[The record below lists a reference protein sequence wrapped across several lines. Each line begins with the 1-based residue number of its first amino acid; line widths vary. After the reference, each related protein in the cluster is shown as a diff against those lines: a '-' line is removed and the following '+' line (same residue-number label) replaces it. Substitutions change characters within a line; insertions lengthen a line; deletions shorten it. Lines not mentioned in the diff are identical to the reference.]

1 LIGMSSIRVVN
12 TTSNYQKAKLITSIS
27 RIFISLA
34 LHTFWPI
41 TRFYAHYEI
50 DVDNKKSKKL

>member
-1 LIGMSSIRVVN
+1 MQKELGCM
-12 TTSNYQKAKLITSIS
+12 QKAKLTSSIS

-41 TRFYAHYEI
+41 TQSWHTC
-50 DVDNKKSKKL
+50 